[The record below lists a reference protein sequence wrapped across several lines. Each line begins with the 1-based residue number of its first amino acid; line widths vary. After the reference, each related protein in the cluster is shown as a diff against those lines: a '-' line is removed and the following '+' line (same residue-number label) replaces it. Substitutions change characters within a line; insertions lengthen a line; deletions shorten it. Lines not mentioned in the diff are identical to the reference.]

1 MMMEGDAARA
11 LGQLSRERW
20 HRAGGD
26 PIEEISAPDNT
37 LWPEKLAVQ
46 FENVEI
52 GISRTRA
59 RYEECSE
66 VREIEEL
73 LLAQIAAARKFIY
86 SENQYFT
93 SPRIAEALGNRL
105 KEENPPEIV
114 LVQPLVADGW
124 LEQQAMDHARA
135 LLVRGLMEIDH
146 KGRFGLFNP
155 FTGETPI
162 YVHAKLTIFD
172 DQVLRIGSANFNN
185 RSMRLDSE
193 CDVFIDCARPGN
205 AHACDAIAALR
216 HSLIAEHCGMEEE
229 EVAQALA
236 QETSI
241 IELIL
246 ERGQCN
252 RRTLRPF
259 VVPEINEVQ
268 KAVAGSEVLDP
279 ESPEDMFEP
288 FARGGLLKQGS
299 LIKRAYDR
307 AKRGI
312 HR

>member
-1 MMMEGDAARA
+1 
-11 LGQLSRERW
+11 
-20 HRAGGD
+20 
-26 PIEEISAPDNT
+26 
-37 LWPEKLAVQ
+37 
-46 FENVEI
+46 
-52 GISRTRA
+52 
-59 RYEECSE
+59 
-66 VREIEEL
+66 
-73 LLAQIAAARKFIY
+73 
-86 SENQYFT
+86 
-93 SPRIAEALGNRL
+93 
-105 KEENPPEIV
+105 
-114 LVQPLVADGW
+114 
-124 LEQQAMDHARA
+124 
-135 LLVRGLMEIDH
+135 
-146 KGRFGLFNP
+146 
-155 FTGETPI
+155 
-162 YVHAKLTIFD
+162 
-172 DQVLRIGSANFNN
+172 
-185 RSMRLDSE
+185 
-193 CDVFIDCARPGN
+193 
-205 AHACDAIAALR
+205 
-216 HSLIAEHCGMEEE
+216 MEEE